1 MSAAIN
7 DMEYFLEGSAATST
21 RIAPTSDVSGHNKKK
36 MQALLFR
43 QNLVLLMFTAQLHRS
58 DSKNIRPCETEVSV
72 LLKI

>member
-36 MQALLFR
+36 NAGITFQTKPR
-43 QNLVLLMFTAQLHRS
+43 ITDVHCTASQVRLQKHTS
-58 DSKNIRPCETEVSV
+58 
-72 LLKI
+72 L